1 MTYFNVF
8 YVWENTHILR
18 YFITGMNVRYN
29 YGVSVIV
36 LRGVW
41 AGCSPFLWSLRSQV
55 DIPQRM

>member
-1 MTYFNVF
+1 
-8 YVWENTHILR
+8 
-18 YFITGMNVRYN
+18 MNVRYN

-55 DIPQRM
+55 DIPQRMWCMASATPKLRLPSRPQST